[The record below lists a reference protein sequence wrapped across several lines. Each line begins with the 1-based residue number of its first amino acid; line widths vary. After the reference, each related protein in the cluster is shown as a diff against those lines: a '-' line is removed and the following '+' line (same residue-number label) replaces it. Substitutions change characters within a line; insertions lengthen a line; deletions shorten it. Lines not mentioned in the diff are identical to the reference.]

1 MNFKKFIVI
10 PVFIAILAASFI
22 VIDQLLNPLMPI
34 ADKGGFGWVTFQA
47 WAMYFLAGCTIKGG
61 VRTFLGYIMG
71 ILAAVSI
78 IYLVGIFGST
88 GFWALPLA
96 VLVIVVPMCAVERAP
111 SLFDFV
117 PALFVSSA
125 VFFAFGKLYPNATM
139 TSSAITILTYCAIGM
154 IYGVV
159 TVSLRTIYENKAV
172 KTM

>member
-10 PVFIAILAASFI
+10 PVFIAILSASFI
-22 VIDQLLNPLMPI
+22 VIDQLLNPFMPI

-96 VLVIVVPMCAVERAP
+96 VLVVVIPMCAVERAP
-111 SLFDFV
+111 ALLDFV

-139 TSSAITILTYCAIGM
+139 TSSAITILVYCAIGM
-154 IYGVV
+154 IYGLV

-172 KTM
+172 KTL